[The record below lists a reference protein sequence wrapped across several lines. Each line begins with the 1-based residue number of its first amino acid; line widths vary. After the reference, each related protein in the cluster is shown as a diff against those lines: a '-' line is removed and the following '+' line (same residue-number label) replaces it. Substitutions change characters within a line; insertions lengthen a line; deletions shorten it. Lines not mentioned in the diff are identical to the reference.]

1 LTYSSLIYINKEK
14 LRLIAFG
21 ILTVQAVGIL
31 QQRALH
37 QGINYVAKAKNQ
49 CSWLTALATLKERIR
64 KKEKKIVYE

>member
-49 CSWLTALATLKERIR
+49 CS
-64 KKEKKIVYE
+64 